1 VGMIVVDNVP
11 GSPPTD
17 LGGTDPSIT
26 LPAVRITLDDGIKLL
41 SAMHLTPGNR
51 SSGVVVQLGV
61 DSSQLAGADRN
72 GRVMLYTPNPF
83 QSGSSV
89 SHWDT
94 SAFHNLL
101 MEPAINADLTQ
112 SVVPPQDLT
121 FPMFKDIGW

>member
-1 VGMIVVDNVP
+1 MSLNHSCGIGFREVMRSCDPYNPRTPEAGTFLRRATPNDLHGCRKWINIRSTAAEPLD
-11 GSPPTD
+11 PT
-17 LGGTDPSIT
+17 
-26 LPAVRITLDDGIKLL
+26 
-41 SAMHLTPGNR
+41 
-51 SSGVVVQLGV
+51 
-61 DSSQLAGADRN
+61 QLAGADQA

-83 QSGSSV
+83 QGGSSV